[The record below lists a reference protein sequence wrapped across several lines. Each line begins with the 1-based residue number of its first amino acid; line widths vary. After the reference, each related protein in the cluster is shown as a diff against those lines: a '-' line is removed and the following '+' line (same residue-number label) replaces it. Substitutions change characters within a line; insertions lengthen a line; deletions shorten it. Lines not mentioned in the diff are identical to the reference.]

1 MFIYIEIN
9 LFVVGIF
16 VLILIGTIL
25 KCDAVTVS
33 YSYKPDGV
41 HVVVSKGKV
50 KCILFL
56 SLLIMSLFKIRIGRK
71 G

>member
-50 KCILFL
+50 
-56 SLLIMSLFKIRIGRK
+56 
-71 G
+71 